1 MTLMV
6 NVKPKKE
13 KNYPLTGNRQN
24 VDSFD
29 VTPKILY
36 KNRIAVNVTTYCVV
50 NGYTLATSDYALT
63 DRGFTESHFDEYHGI
78 GGRPQVVSKSRLEEL
93 DSNNPH
99 SIPLLKVLGLDRES
113 VERILRENR
122 LNAYHVDTDT

>member
-1 MTLMV
+1 MV
-6 NVKPKKE
+6 DTKRKEE
-13 KNYPLTGNRQN
+13 KNHPLTGSM
-24 VDSFD
+24 VKIDGFD
-29 VTPKILY
+29 VTPEILY
-36 KNRIAVNVTTYCVV
+36 RDGKAVNVTTYCVV